1 MKFLI
6 VTGLSGAGKTSVLR
20 HLEDSGYQCMD
31 NIPPLLL
38 APAFTLCEKV
48 ELDTPVALGVDS
60 RSGALFDADAVCSA
74 IDQGGDSHEISILFL
89 EADTETLIDRYKETR
104 RDHPLMRGGMTLEQ
118 AIAKEREMLQPLR
131 ERANYVLS
139 TGGLRAKELCAMRGS
154 EERRPKMKRKFSA
167 ALAFALVGV
176 LVVAVALAVAN
187 RKGVLDF
194 LSYSEATLPENAG
207 DYVQTDIASDERDG
221 LHAAVREVVYDGHR
235 LWATVDINMDGEK
248 PLLTGLDY
256 GLDEEKW
263 AWLRHDESETDD
275 RSILEVYR
283 EEGYTDACYIA
294 ASIYDEDDEENTS
307 CEAHLQD
314 DGTLTFYE
322 SLVFEQEK
330 AEREITVSVRAFKY
344 YEEKDGRMNVNQ
356 KPMAELKFRF
366 TAKASAVDEETLVSV
381 EPVEYESIGVRVDR
395 VTVTT
400 KPLEMDYAI
409 EYTVVDA
416 EKFAQTDDGL
426 WFEFIDPN
434 SREEQPYDQ
443 RLKEGFS
450 VVGSVEPVDD
460 THFRQIGTLSLS
472 EKADRYTLRAYEC
485 WEKRRFDTHEI
496 RMKKVE

>member
-1 MKFLI
+1 MKESQI
-6 VTGLSGAGKTSVLR
+6 S
-20 HLEDSGYQCMD
+20 
-31 NIPPLLL
+31 
-38 APAFTLCEKV
+38 
-48 ELDTPVALGVDS
+48 
-60 RSGALFDADAVCSA
+60 DA
-74 IDQGGDSHEISILFL
+74 
-89 EADTETLIDRYKETR
+89 
-104 RDHPLMRGGMTLEQ
+104 
-118 AIAKEREMLQPLR
+118 LR
-131 ERANYVLS
+131 ESMNAVRLS
-139 TGGLRAKELCAMRGS
+139 PALRARALCAMRGS

-256 GLDEEKW
+256 GLDDEEKW

-275 RSILEVYR
+275 RTILDVYKA
-283 EEGYTDACYIA
+283 ENYTDAYYIV
-294 ASIYDEDDEENTS
+294 ASVYDESDDQNTS

-322 SLVFEQEK
+322 SISFEQAK

-344 YEEKDGRMNVNQ
+344 EEKDGRMNLNQ
-356 KPMAELKFRF
+356 KPMAELKLRF
-366 TAKASAVDEETLVSV
+366 TAKASAVDDETIVSV

-395 VTVTT
+395 VMVTT

-434 SREEQPYDQ
+434 STETEPYAQ
-443 RLKEGFS
+443 RLKDGFS
-450 VVGSVEPVDD
+450 RTGEVTPMDD
-460 THFRQIGTLSLS
+460 THYRQTGTLSLD
-472 EKADRYTLRAYEC
+472 EKAERYTLRAYEC

-496 RMKKVE
+496 RMKKEE

>member
-1 MKFLI
+1 MKESQI
-6 VTGLSGAGKTSVLR
+6 S
-20 HLEDSGYQCMD
+20 
-31 NIPPLLL
+31 
-38 APAFTLCEKV
+38 
-48 ELDTPVALGVDS
+48 
-60 RSGALFDADAVCSA
+60 DA
-74 IDQGGDSHEISILFL
+74 
-89 EADTETLIDRYKETR
+89 
-104 RDHPLMRGGMTLEQ
+104 
-118 AIAKEREMLQPLR
+118 LR
-131 ERANYVLS
+131 ESMNAVRLS
-139 TGGLRAKELCAMRGS
+139 PALRAKALCAMRGS

-248 PLLTGLDY
+248 PLLTGFDY
-256 GLDEEKW
+256 GLDDEEKW

-283 EEGYTDACYIA
+283 EEGYTDAYDIA
-294 ASIYDEDDEENTS
+294 AFVYDEDDEQDTS
-307 CEAHLQD
+307 FEVHLQD

-344 YEEKDGRMNVNQ
+344 EEKDGRMNLNQ
-356 KPMAELKFRF
+356 KPMVELKFRF
-366 TAKASAVDEETLVSV
+366 TAKASAVEEETTVSV
-381 EPVEYESIGVRVDR
+381 EPVEYESVGVRVDR

-409 EYTVVDA
+409 EYAVVDT

-434 SREEQPYDQ
+434 STETEPYAQ
-443 RLKEGFS
+443 RLKDGFS
-450 VVGSVEPVDD
+450 RRGEVTPMDD
-460 THFRQIGTLSLS
+460 THYRQTGTLSLD
-472 EKADRYTLRAYEC
+472 EKADCYTLRAYEC

-496 RMKKVE
+496 RMKKEE

>member
-1 MKFLI
+1 MK
-6 VTGLSGAGKTSVLR
+6 
-20 HLEDSGYQCMD
+20 
-31 NIPPLLL
+31 
-38 APAFTLCEKV
+38 EK
-48 ELDTPVALGVDS
+48 
-60 RSGALFDADAVCSA
+60 
-74 IDQGGDSHEISILFL
+74 EISDAL
-89 EADTETLIDRYKETR
+89 
-104 RDHPLMRGGMTLEQ
+104 RGSMN
-118 AIAKEREMLQPLR
+118 AVR
-131 ERANYVLS
+131 LS
-139 TGGLRAKELCAMRGS
+139 PALRAKTLYAMRGS
-154 EERRPKMKRKFSA
+154 EERSPKMKRKFSVA
-167 ALAFALVGV
+167 LVFALAAV
-176 LVVAVALAVAN
+176 LAVAVALAVAN

-248 PLLTGLDY
+248 PLLTGFDY
-256 GLDEEKW
+256 GLDDEEKW

-275 RSILEVYR
+275 RTILDVYKA
-283 EEGYTDACYIA
+283 ENYTDAYYIV
-294 ASIYDEDDEENTS
+294 ASVYDESDDQNTS

-322 SLVFEQEK
+322 SISFEQAK

-344 YEEKDGRMNVNQ
+344 EEKDGRMNLNQ
-356 KPMAELKFRF
+356 KPMAELKFHF
-366 TAKASAVDEETLVSV
+366 TAKASAVDEETTVSV
-381 EPVEYESIGVRVDR
+381 EPVEYERIGVRVDR
-395 VTVTT
+395 VTMTA

-409 EYTVVDA
+409 EYAVVDA

-443 RLKEGFS
+443 RLKAGFS
-450 VVGSVEPVDD
+450 GVGSVEPVDD

-496 RMKKVE
+496 RMIKAE

>member
-1 MKFLI
+1 MKESQI
-6 VTGLSGAGKTSVLR
+6 S
-20 HLEDSGYQCMD
+20 
-31 NIPPLLL
+31 
-38 APAFTLCEKV
+38 
-48 ELDTPVALGVDS
+48 
-60 RSGALFDADAVCSA
+60 DA
-74 IDQGGDSHEISILFL
+74 
-89 EADTETLIDRYKETR
+89 
-104 RDHPLMRGGMTLEQ
+104 
-118 AIAKEREMLQPLR
+118 LR
-131 ERANYVLS
+131 ESMNDVRLS
-139 TGGLRAKELCAMRGS
+139 PALRAKTLYAMRGS

-194 LSYSEATLPENAG
+194 LSYSEATLPENAA
-207 DYVQTDIASDERDG
+207 DYVQTDVAAGEQDG
-221 LHAAVREVVYDGHR
+221 LHAVVREVVYDGHR

-256 GLDEEKW
+256 GLDDEEKW
-263 AWLRHDESETDD
+263 AWMRHDESGTDD
-275 RSILEVYR
+275 RTILDVYKA
-283 EEGYTDACYIA
+283 ENYTDAYYIV
-294 ASIYDEDDEENTS
+294 ASVYDENDDQNTS

-322 SLVFEQEK
+322 SIVFEQEK

-344 YEEKDGRMNVNQ
+344 EEKDGRMNVNQ
-356 KPMAELKFRF
+356 KPMAELKFHF
-366 TAKASAVDEETLVSV
+366 TAKTSAVEEETSVSV

-395 VTVTT
+395 VTMTA

-450 VVGSVEPVDD
+450 GARSVEPVDD

-496 RMKKVE
+496 RMEKAE

>member
-1 MKFLI
+1 MKESQI
-6 VTGLSGAGKTSVLR
+6 S
-20 HLEDSGYQCMD
+20 
-31 NIPPLLL
+31 
-38 APAFTLCEKV
+38 
-48 ELDTPVALGVDS
+48 
-60 RSGALFDADAVCSA
+60 DA
-74 IDQGGDSHEISILFL
+74 
-89 EADTETLIDRYKETR
+89 
-104 RDHPLMRGGMTLEQ
+104 
-118 AIAKEREMLQPLR
+118 LR
-131 ERANYVLS
+131 ESMNAVRLS
-139 TGGLRAKELCAMRGS
+139 PALRAKALCAMRGS

-256 GLDEEKW
+256 GLDDEEKW
-263 AWLRHDESETDD
+263 AWMRHDESGTDD
-275 RSILEVYR
+275 RTILDVYKA
-283 EEGYTDACYIA
+283 ENYTDAYYIV
-294 ASIYDEDDEENTS
+294 ASVYDEDDEKNNTS

-322 SLVFEQEK
+322 SIVFEQEK

-344 YEEKDGRMNVNQ
+344 EEKDGRMNVNQ
-356 KPMAELKFRF
+356 KPMAELKFHF
-366 TAKASAVDEETLVSV
+366 TAKTSAVEEETSVSV
-381 EPVEYESIGVRVDR
+381 EPVEYESVGVRVDR

-443 RLKEGFS
+443 RLKEGVS
-450 VVGSVEPVDD
+450 DMRSVEPVDD

-496 RMKKVE
+496 RMKKAE

>member
-1 MKFLI
+1 MKESQI
-6 VTGLSGAGKTSVLR
+6 S
-20 HLEDSGYQCMD
+20 
-31 NIPPLLL
+31 
-38 APAFTLCEKV
+38 
-48 ELDTPVALGVDS
+48 
-60 RSGALFDADAVCSA
+60 DA
-74 IDQGGDSHEISILFL
+74 
-89 EADTETLIDRYKETR
+89 
-104 RDHPLMRGGMTLEQ
+104 
-118 AIAKEREMLQPLR
+118 LR
-131 ERANYVLS
+131 ESMNAVRLS
-139 TGGLRAKELCAMRGS
+139 PALRAKTLYAMRGS

-256 GLDEEKW
+256 GLDDEEKW

-275 RSILEVYR
+275 RTILDVYR
-283 EEGYTDACYIA
+283 AEGYTDAYYIV
-294 ASIYDEDDEENTS
+294 ASVYDESDDQNTS

-322 SLVFEQEK
+322 SISFEQAK

-344 YEEKDGRMNVNQ
+344 EEKDGRMNLNQ
-356 KPMAELKFRF
+356 KPMAELKLRF
-366 TAKASAVDEETLVSV
+366 TAKASAVDDETIVSV

-395 VTVTT
+395 VMVTT

-434 SREEQPYDQ
+434 STETEPYAQ
-443 RLKEGFS
+443 RLKDGFS
-450 VVGSVEPVDD
+450 RTGEVTPMND
-460 THFRQIGTLSLS
+460 THYRQTGTLSLD
-472 EKADRYTLRAYEC
+472 EKAERYTLRAYEC

-496 RMKKVE
+496 RMKKEE

>member
-1 MKFLI
+1 MKESQI
-6 VTGLSGAGKTSVLR
+6 S
-20 HLEDSGYQCMD
+20 
-31 NIPPLLL
+31 
-38 APAFTLCEKV
+38 
-48 ELDTPVALGVDS
+48 
-60 RSGALFDADAVCSA
+60 DA
-74 IDQGGDSHEISILFL
+74 
-89 EADTETLIDRYKETR
+89 
-104 RDHPLMRGGMTLEQ
+104 
-118 AIAKEREMLQPLR
+118 LR
-131 ERANYVLS
+131 ESMNAVRLS
-139 TGGLRAKELCAMRGS
+139 PALRARALCAMRGS

-256 GLDEEKW
+256 GLDDEEKW

-275 RSILEVYR
+275 RTILDVYKA
-283 EEGYTDACYIA
+283 ENYTDAYYIV
-294 ASIYDEDDEENTS
+294 ASVYDENDDQNTS

-322 SLVFEQEK
+322 SIVFEQEK

-344 YEEKDGRMNVNQ
+344 EEKDGRINLNQ
-356 KPMAELKFRF
+356 KPMAELKFHF
-366 TAKASAVDEETLVSV
+366 TAKTSAVEEETSVSV
-381 EPVEYESIGVRVDR
+381 EPVEYESVGVRVDR
-395 VTVTT
+395 VTMAA
-400 KPLEMDYAI
+400 KPLELDYAI

-434 SREEQPYDQ
+434 STETEPYAQ
-443 RLKEGFS
+443 RLKDGFS
-450 VVGSVEPVDD
+450 RRGEVTPMDD
-460 THFRQIGTLSLS
+460 THYRQTGTLSLD
-472 EKADRYTLRAYEC
+472 EKADCYTLRAYEC

-496 RMKKVE
+496 RMKKEE

>member
-1 MKFLI
+1 MKESQI
-6 VTGLSGAGKTSVLR
+6 S
-20 HLEDSGYQCMD
+20 
-31 NIPPLLL
+31 
-38 APAFTLCEKV
+38 
-48 ELDTPVALGVDS
+48 
-60 RSGALFDADAVCSA
+60 DA
-74 IDQGGDSHEISILFL
+74 
-89 EADTETLIDRYKETR
+89 
-104 RDHPLMRGGMTLEQ
+104 
-118 AIAKEREMLQPLR
+118 LR
-131 ERANYVLS
+131 ESMNAVRLS
-139 TGGLRAKELCAMRGS
+139 PALRAKALCAMRGS

-221 LHAAVREVVYDGHR
+221 LHAVVREVVYDGHR

-256 GLDEEKW
+256 GLDDEEKW

-275 RSILEVYR
+275 RTILDVYKA
-283 EEGYTDACYIA
+283 ENYTDAYYIV
-294 ASIYDEDDEENTS
+294 ASVYDENDDQNTS

-344 YEEKDGRMNVNQ
+344 EEKDGRMNVNQ

-366 TAKASAVDEETLVSV
+366 TAKTSAVEEETSVSV

-434 SREEQPYDQ
+434 STETEPYAQ
-443 RLKEGFS
+443 RLKDGFS
-450 VVGSVEPVDD
+450 RTGEVTPMDD

-496 RMKKVE
+496 RMEKTE

>member
-1 MKFLI
+1 MK
-6 VTGLSGAGKTSVLR
+6 
-20 HLEDSGYQCMD
+20 
-31 NIPPLLL
+31 
-38 APAFTLCEKV
+38 EK
-48 ELDTPVALGVDS
+48 
-60 RSGALFDADAVCSA
+60 
-74 IDQGGDSHEISILFL
+74 EISDAL
-89 EADTETLIDRYKETR
+89 
-104 RDHPLMRGGMTLEQ
+104 RGSMN
-118 AIAKEREMLQPLR
+118 A
-131 ERANYVLS
+131 VHLS
-139 TGGLRAKELCAMRGS
+139 PELRAKTLYAMRGS
-154 EERRPKMKRKFSA
+154 EERRPKMKRKFSVA
-167 ALAFALVGV
+167 LVFALAAV
-176 LVVAVALAVAN
+176 LAVAVALAVAN

-194 LSYSEATLPENAG
+194 LSYSEATFPENAG

-221 LHAAVREVVYDGHR
+221 LHAVVREVVYDGHR

-256 GLDEEKW
+256 GLDDEEKW
-263 AWLRHDESETDD
+263 AWMRHDESGTDD
-275 RSILEVYR
+275 RTILDVYKA
-283 EEGYTDACYIA
+283 ENYTDAYYIV
-294 ASIYDEDDEENTS
+294 ASVYDESDDQNTS

-322 SLVFEQEK
+322 SIVFEQEK

-344 YEEKDGRMNVNQ
+344 EEKDGRMNVNQ
-356 KPMAELKFRF
+356 KPMAELKFHF
-366 TAKASAVDEETLVSV
+366 TAKTSAVEEETSVSV

-395 VTVTT
+395 VTMAA
-400 KPLEMDYAI
+400 KPLELDYAI

-450 VVGSVEPVDD
+450 GARSVEPVDD

-496 RMKKVE
+496 RMEKAE

>member
-1 MKFLI
+1 MKESQI
-6 VTGLSGAGKTSVLR
+6 S
-20 HLEDSGYQCMD
+20 
-31 NIPPLLL
+31 
-38 APAFTLCEKV
+38 
-48 ELDTPVALGVDS
+48 
-60 RSGALFDADAVCSA
+60 DA
-74 IDQGGDSHEISILFL
+74 
-89 EADTETLIDRYKETR
+89 
-104 RDHPLMRGGMTLEQ
+104 
-118 AIAKEREMLQPLR
+118 LR
-131 ERANYVLS
+131 ESMNAVRLS
-139 TGGLRAKELCAMRGS
+139 PALRAKALCAMRGS

-221 LHAAVREVVYDGHR
+221 LHAVVREVVYDGHR

-256 GLDEEKW
+256 GLDDEEKW

-275 RSILEVYR
+275 RTILDVYR
-283 EEGYTDACYIA
+283 AEGYTDAYYIV
-294 ASIYDEDDEENTS
+294 ASVYDESDDQNTS

-322 SLVFEQEK
+322 SISFEQAK

-344 YEEKDGRMNVNQ
+344 EEKDGRMNLNQ
-356 KPMAELKFRF
+356 KPMAELKLRF
-366 TAKASAVDEETLVSV
+366 TAKASAVDDETIVSV

-395 VTVTT
+395 VTMTA

-434 SREEQPYDQ
+434 STETEPYAQ
-443 RLKEGFS
+443 RLKDGFS
-450 VVGSVEPVDD
+450 RTGEVTPMDD

-472 EKADRYTLRAYEC
+472 EKADCYTLRAYEC

-496 RMKKVE
+496 RMKKEE

>member
-1 MKFLI
+1 MKESQI
-6 VTGLSGAGKTSVLR
+6 S
-20 HLEDSGYQCMD
+20 
-31 NIPPLLL
+31 
-38 APAFTLCEKV
+38 
-48 ELDTPVALGVDS
+48 
-60 RSGALFDADAVCSA
+60 DA
-74 IDQGGDSHEISILFL
+74 
-89 EADTETLIDRYKETR
+89 
-104 RDHPLMRGGMTLEQ
+104 
-118 AIAKEREMLQPLR
+118 LR
-131 ERANYVLS
+131 ESMNAVRLS
-139 TGGLRAKELCAMRGS
+139 PALRAKALCAMRGS

-221 LHAAVREVVYDGHR
+221 LHAVVREVVYDGHR

-256 GLDEEKW
+256 GLDDEEKW
-263 AWLRHDESETDD
+263 AWMRHDESGTDD
-275 RSILEVYR
+275 RTILDVYKA
-283 EEGYTDACYIA
+283 ENYTDAYYIV
-294 ASIYDEDDEENTS
+294 ASVYDEDDEKNNTS

-322 SLVFEQEK
+322 SIVFEQEK

-344 YEEKDGRMNVNQ
+344 EEKDGKMNVNQ
-356 KPMAELKFRF
+356 KPMAELKFHF
-366 TAKASAVDEETLVSV
+366 TAKTSAVEEETSVSV

-395 VTVTT
+395 VTMAA
-400 KPLEMDYAI
+400 KPLELDYAI

-450 VVGSVEPVDD
+450 GARSVEPVDD

-496 RMKKVE
+496 RMKKAE

>member
-1 MKFLI
+1 MKESQI
-6 VTGLSGAGKTSVLR
+6 S
-20 HLEDSGYQCMD
+20 
-31 NIPPLLL
+31 
-38 APAFTLCEKV
+38 
-48 ELDTPVALGVDS
+48 
-60 RSGALFDADAVCSA
+60 DA
-74 IDQGGDSHEISILFL
+74 
-89 EADTETLIDRYKETR
+89 
-104 RDHPLMRGGMTLEQ
+104 
-118 AIAKEREMLQPLR
+118 LR
-131 ERANYVLS
+131 ESMNAVRLS
-139 TGGLRAKELCAMRGS
+139 PALRAKALCAMRGS

-207 DYVQTDIASDERDG
+207 DYVQTDIASDERDS

-256 GLDEEKW
+256 GLDDEEKW
-263 AWLRHDESETDD
+263 AWMRHDESGTDD
-275 RSILEVYR
+275 RTILDVYKA
-283 EEGYTDACYIA
+283 ENYTDAYYIV
-294 ASIYDEDDEENTS
+294 ASVYDENDDQNTS

-322 SLVFEQEK
+322 SIVFEQEK

-344 YEEKDGRMNVNQ
+344 EEKDGKMNLNQ
-356 KPMAELKFRF
+356 KPMAEFKFHF
-366 TAKASAVDEETLVSV
+366 TAKTSAVDDEETAVSV

-450 VVGSVEPVDD
+450 SMRSVEPVDD

-496 RMKKVE
+496 RMKKAE

>member
-1 MKFLI
+1 MKESQI
-6 VTGLSGAGKTSVLR
+6 S
-20 HLEDSGYQCMD
+20 
-31 NIPPLLL
+31 
-38 APAFTLCEKV
+38 
-48 ELDTPVALGVDS
+48 
-60 RSGALFDADAVCSA
+60 DA
-74 IDQGGDSHEISILFL
+74 
-89 EADTETLIDRYKETR
+89 
-104 RDHPLMRGGMTLEQ
+104 
-118 AIAKEREMLQPLR
+118 LR
-131 ERANYVLS
+131 ESMNDVRLS
-139 TGGLRAKELCAMRGS
+139 PALRAKTLCAMRGS

-187 RKGVLDF
+187 RKGVVDF

-221 LHAAVREVVYDGHR
+221 LHAVVREVVYDGHR

-256 GLDEEKW
+256 GLDDEEKW
-263 AWLRHDESETDD
+263 AWLIHDESETDD
-275 RSILEVYR
+275 RTILDVYR
-283 EEGYTDACYIA
+283 AEGYTDAYYIV
-294 ASIYDEDDEENTS
+294 ASVYDESDDQNTS

-322 SLVFEQEK
+322 SISFEQAK

-344 YEEKDGRMNVNQ
+344 EEKDGRMNLNQ
-356 KPMAELKFRF
+356 KPMAELKLRF
-366 TAKASAVDEETLVSV
+366 TAKASAVDDETIVSV

-395 VTVTT
+395 VMVTT

-434 SREEQPYDQ
+434 STETEPYAQ
-443 RLKEGFS
+443 RLKDGFS
-450 VVGSVEPVDD
+450 RTGEVTPMDD
-460 THFRQIGTLSLS
+460 THYRQTGTLSLD
-472 EKADRYTLRAYEC
+472 EKADCYTLRAYEC

-496 RMKKVE
+496 RMKKEE

>member
-1 MKFLI
+1 MKESQI
-6 VTGLSGAGKTSVLR
+6 S
-20 HLEDSGYQCMD
+20 
-31 NIPPLLL
+31 
-38 APAFTLCEKV
+38 
-48 ELDTPVALGVDS
+48 
-60 RSGALFDADAVCSA
+60 DA
-74 IDQGGDSHEISILFL
+74 
-89 EADTETLIDRYKETR
+89 
-104 RDHPLMRGGMTLEQ
+104 
-118 AIAKEREMLQPLR
+118 LR
-131 ERANYVLS
+131 ESMNAVRLS
-139 TGGLRAKELCAMRGS
+139 PALRARALCAMRGS

-207 DYVQTDIASDERDG
+207 DYVQTDVAAGEQDG
-221 LHAAVREVVYDGHR
+221 LHAVVREVVYDGHR

-256 GLDEEKW
+256 GLDDEEKW

-275 RSILEVYR
+275 RTILDVYR
-283 EEGYTDACYIA
+283 AEGYTDAYYIVA
-294 ASIYDEDDEENTS
+294 NAYDESDEQDTS
-307 CEAHLQD
+307 CEVHLQD

-322 SLVFEQEK
+322 SIAFEQEK
-330 AEREITVSVRAFKY
+330 AEREITVSVRAFKF
-344 YEEKDGRMNVNQ
+344 EEKDGEMVVSQN
-356 KPMAELKFRF
+356 PSAEMKLRF
-366 TAKASAVDEETLVSV
+366 TVKASAVDDEETIVSV

-395 VTVTT
+395 VTMTA

-434 SREEQPYDQ
+434 STETEPYAQ
-443 RLKEGFS
+443 RLKDGFS
-450 VVGSVEPVDD
+450 RRGEVTPMDD
-460 THFRQIGTLSLS
+460 THYRQTGTLSLD
-472 EKADRYTLRAYEC
+472 EKADCDTLRAYEC

-496 RMKKVE
+496 RMKKEE

>member
-1 MKFLI
+1 MK
-6 VTGLSGAGKTSVLR
+6 
-20 HLEDSGYQCMD
+20 
-31 NIPPLLL
+31 
-38 APAFTLCEKV
+38 EK
-48 ELDTPVALGVDS
+48 
-60 RSGALFDADAVCSA
+60 
-74 IDQGGDSHEISILFL
+74 EISDAL
-89 EADTETLIDRYKETR
+89 
-104 RDHPLMRGGMTLEQ
+104 RGSMN
-118 AIAKEREMLQPLR
+118 A
-131 ERANYVLS
+131 VHLS
-139 TGGLRAKELCAMRGS
+139 PELRAKTLYAMRGS

-194 LSYSEATLPENAG
+194 LSYSEATLPENAA
-207 DYVQTDIASDERDG
+207 DYVQTDVAAGEQDG
-221 LHAAVREVVYDGHR
+221 LHAVVREVVYDGHR

-275 RSILEVYR
+275 RTILDVYKA
-283 EEGYTDACYIA
+283 ENYTDAYYIV
-294 ASIYDEDDEENTS
+294 ASVYDESDDQNTS

-322 SLVFEQEK
+322 SISFEQAK

-344 YEEKDGRMNVNQ
+344 EEKDGRMNLNQ
-356 KPMAELKFRF
+356 KPMAELKLRF
-366 TAKASAVDEETLVSV
+366 TAKASAVDEETIVSV

-395 VTVTT
+395 VTMTE

-443 RLKEGFS
+443 RLKEGVFS
-450 VVGSVEPVDD
+450 VGSVEPVDD

-496 RMKKVE
+496 RMIKAE

>member
-1 MKFLI
+1 MK
-6 VTGLSGAGKTSVLR
+6 
-20 HLEDSGYQCMD
+20 
-31 NIPPLLL
+31 
-38 APAFTLCEKV
+38 EK
-48 ELDTPVALGVDS
+48 
-60 RSGALFDADAVCSA
+60 
-74 IDQGGDSHEISILFL
+74 EISDAL
-89 EADTETLIDRYKETR
+89 
-104 RDHPLMRGGMTLEQ
+104 RGSMN
-118 AIAKEREMLQPLR
+118 A
-131 ERANYVLS
+131 VHLS
-139 TGGLRAKELCAMRGS
+139 PELRAKTLYAMRGS
-154 EERRPKMKRKFSA
+154 EERRPKMKRKFSVA
-167 ALAFALVGV
+167 LVFALAAV
-176 LVVAVALAVAN
+176 LAVAVALAVAN

-275 RSILEVYR
+275 RTILDVYKA
-283 EEGYTDACYIA
+283 ENYTDAYYIV
-294 ASIYDEDDEENTS
+294 ASVYDESDDQNTS

-322 SLVFEQEK
+322 SISFEQAK

-344 YEEKDGRMNVNQ
+344 EEKDGRMNLNQ
-356 KPMAELKFRF
+356 KPMAELKLRF
-366 TAKASAVDEETLVSV
+366 TAKASAVDEETIVSV
-381 EPVEYESIGVRVDR
+381 EPVEYESVGVRVDR
-395 VTVTT
+395 VTMAA
-400 KPLEMDYAI
+400 KPLELDYAI

-434 SREEQPYDQ
+434 STETEPYAQ
-443 RLKEGFS
+443 RLKDGFS
-450 VVGSVEPVDD
+450 RTGEVTPMDD
-460 THFRQIGTLSLS
+460 THYRQTGTLSLD
-472 EKADRYTLRAYEC
+472 EKADCYTLRAYEC

-496 RMKKVE
+496 RMKKEE

>member
-1 MKFLI
+1 MKESQISDALHNAMND
-6 VTGLSGAGKTSVLR
+6 VRLSP
-20 HLEDSGYQCMD
+20 E
-31 NIPPLLL
+31 
-38 APAFTLCEKV
+38 
-48 ELDTPVALGVDS
+48 
-60 RSGALFDADAVCSA
+60 
-74 IDQGGDSHEISILFL
+74 
-89 EADTETLIDRYKETR
+89 
-104 RDHPLMRGGMTLEQ
+104 
-118 AIAKEREMLQPLR
+118 
-131 ERANYVLS
+131 
-139 TGGLRAKELCAMRGS
+139 LRARALCAMRGS

-167 ALAFALVGV
+167 ALVGV

-207 DYVQTDIASDERDG
+207 DYVQTDIVSDERDG

-256 GLDEEKW
+256 GLDDEEKW

-275 RSILEVYR
+275 RTILDVYKA
-283 EEGYTDACYIA
+283 ENYTDAYYIV
-294 ASIYDEDDEENTS
+294 ASVYDENDDQNTS

-344 YEEKDGRMNVNQ
+344 EEKDGRMNVNQ
-356 KPMAELKFRF
+356 KPMAELKFHF
-366 TAKASAVDEETLVSV
+366 TAKTSAVEEETSVSV
-381 EPVEYESIGVRVDR
+381 EPVEYGSIGVRVDR

-450 VVGSVEPVDD
+450 GVGSVEPVDD

-496 RMKKVE
+496 RMEKAE

>member
-1 MKFLI
+1 MK
-6 VTGLSGAGKTSVLR
+6 
-20 HLEDSGYQCMD
+20 
-31 NIPPLLL
+31 
-38 APAFTLCEKV
+38 EK
-48 ELDTPVALGVDS
+48 
-60 RSGALFDADAVCSA
+60 
-74 IDQGGDSHEISILFL
+74 EISDAL
-89 EADTETLIDRYKETR
+89 
-104 RDHPLMRGGMTLEQ
+104 RGSMN
-118 AIAKEREMLQPLR
+118 A
-131 ERANYVLS
+131 VHLS
-139 TGGLRAKELCAMRGS
+139 PELRAKTLYAMRGS
-154 EERRPKMKRKFSA
+154 EERSPKMKRKFSA

-256 GLDEEKW
+256 GLDDEEKW

-275 RSILEVYR
+275 RTILDVYKA
-283 EEGYTDACYIA
+283 ENYTDAYYIV
-294 ASIYDEDDEENTS
+294 ASVYDESDDQNTS

-322 SLVFEQEK
+322 SISFEQAK

-344 YEEKDGRMNVNQ
+344 EEKDGRMNLNQ
-356 KPMAELKFRF
+356 KPMAELKLRF
-366 TAKASAVDEETLVSV
+366 TAKASAVDEETIVSV

-395 VTVTT
+395 VMVTT

-443 RLKEGFS
+443 RLKAGFS
-450 VVGSVEPVDD
+450 GVGSVEPVDD

-472 EKADRYTLRAYEC
+472 EKADCYTLRAYEC

-496 RMKKVE
+496 RMEKAE

>member
-1 MKFLI
+1 MKESQI
-6 VTGLSGAGKTSVLR
+6 S
-20 HLEDSGYQCMD
+20 
-31 NIPPLLL
+31 
-38 APAFTLCEKV
+38 
-48 ELDTPVALGVDS
+48 
-60 RSGALFDADAVCSA
+60 DA
-74 IDQGGDSHEISILFL
+74 
-89 EADTETLIDRYKETR
+89 
-104 RDHPLMRGGMTLEQ
+104 
-118 AIAKEREMLQPLR
+118 LR
-131 ERANYVLS
+131 ESMNAVRLS
-139 TGGLRAKELCAMRGS
+139 PALRAKALCAMRGS

-235 LWATVDINMDGEK
+235 LWATVDIMDGEK

-256 GLDEEKW
+256 GLDDEEKW
-263 AWLRHDESETDD
+263 AWMRHDESGTDD
-275 RSILEVYR
+275 RTILDVYKA
-283 EEGYTDACYIA
+283 ENYTDAYYIV
-294 ASIYDEDDEENTS
+294 ASVYDENDDQNTS

-314 DGTLTFYE
+314 DGTLTVYE
-322 SLVFEQEK
+322 SIVFEQEK

-344 YEEKDGRMNVNQ
+344 EEKDGRMNLNQ
-356 KPMAELKFRF
+356 KPMAELKLRF
-366 TAKASAVDEETLVSV
+366 TAKASAVDDEETIVSV
-381 EPVEYESIGVRVDR
+381 EPVEYESVGVRVDR

-400 KPLEMDYAI
+400 KPLAMDYAI

-443 RLKEGFS
+443 RLKEGVS
-450 VVGSVEPVDD
+450 GVVSVEPVDD

-472 EKADRYTLRAYEC
+472 EKADCYTLRAYEC
-485 WEKRRFDTHEI
+485 WEKQRFDAHEI
-496 RMKKVE
+496 RMKKEE

>member
-1 MKFLI
+1 MKESQI
-6 VTGLSGAGKTSVLR
+6 S
-20 HLEDSGYQCMD
+20 
-31 NIPPLLL
+31 
-38 APAFTLCEKV
+38 
-48 ELDTPVALGVDS
+48 
-60 RSGALFDADAVCSA
+60 DA
-74 IDQGGDSHEISILFL
+74 
-89 EADTETLIDRYKETR
+89 
-104 RDHPLMRGGMTLEQ
+104 
-118 AIAKEREMLQPLR
+118 LR
-131 ERANYVLS
+131 ESMNAVRLS
-139 TGGLRAKELCAMRGS
+139 PALRAKTLYAMRGS

-256 GLDEEKW
+256 GLDDEEKW

-275 RSILEVYR
+275 RTILDVYR
-283 EEGYTDACYIA
+283 AEGYTDAYYIV
-294 ASIYDEDDEENTS
+294 ASVYDESDDQNTS

-322 SLVFEQEK
+322 SISFEQAK

-344 YEEKDGRMNVNQ
+344 EEKDGRMNLNQ
-356 KPMAELKFRF
+356 KPMAELKLRF
-366 TAKASAVDEETLVSV
+366 TAKASAVDDETIVSV

-395 VTVTT
+395 VMVTT

-434 SREEQPYDQ
+434 STETEPYAQ
-443 RLKEGFS
+443 RLKDGFS
-450 VVGSVEPVDD
+450 RTGEVTPMDD
-460 THFRQIGTLSLS
+460 THYRQTGTLSLD
-472 EKADRYTLRAYEC
+472 EKADCYTLRAYEC

-496 RMKKVE
+496 RMKKEE

>member
-1 MKFLI
+1 MKESQI
-6 VTGLSGAGKTSVLR
+6 S
-20 HLEDSGYQCMD
+20 
-31 NIPPLLL
+31 
-38 APAFTLCEKV
+38 
-48 ELDTPVALGVDS
+48 
-60 RSGALFDADAVCSA
+60 DA
-74 IDQGGDSHEISILFL
+74 
-89 EADTETLIDRYKETR
+89 
-104 RDHPLMRGGMTLEQ
+104 
-118 AIAKEREMLQPLR
+118 LR
-131 ERANYVLS
+131 ESMNAVRLS
-139 TGGLRAKELCAMRGS
+139 PALRAKALCAMRGS

-221 LHAAVREVVYDGHR
+221 LHAVVREVVYDGHR

-256 GLDEEKW
+256 GLDDEEKW

-283 EEGYTDACYIA
+283 EEGYTDAYDIA
-294 ASIYDEDDEENTS
+294 ASIYDEDDEQDTS
-307 CEAHLQD
+307 FEVHLQD

-344 YEEKDGRMNVNQ
+344 FKYEEKDGRMNLNQ
-356 KPMAELKFRF
+356 KPMAELKLRF
-366 TAKASAVDEETLVSV
+366 TAKASAVDDETIVSV

-434 SREEQPYDQ
+434 STETEPYAQ
-443 RLKEGFS
+443 RLKDGFS
-450 VVGSVEPVDD
+450 RTGEVTPMDD
-460 THFRQIGTLSLS
+460 THYRPTGTLSLD
-472 EKADRYTLRAYEC
+472 EKADCYTLRAYEC

-496 RMKKVE
+496 RMKKAE

>member
-1 MKFLI
+1 MKESQI
-6 VTGLSGAGKTSVLR
+6 S
-20 HLEDSGYQCMD
+20 
-31 NIPPLLL
+31 
-38 APAFTLCEKV
+38 
-48 ELDTPVALGVDS
+48 
-60 RSGALFDADAVCSA
+60 DA
-74 IDQGGDSHEISILFL
+74 
-89 EADTETLIDRYKETR
+89 
-104 RDHPLMRGGMTLEQ
+104 
-118 AIAKEREMLQPLR
+118 LR
-131 ERANYVLS
+131 ESMNAVRLS
-139 TGGLRAKELCAMRGS
+139 PALRAKTLYAMRGS

-256 GLDEEKW
+256 GLDDEEKW

-275 RSILEVYR
+275 RTILDVYR
-283 EEGYTDACYIA
+283 AEGYTDAYYIV
-294 ASIYDEDDEENTS
+294 ASVYDESDDQNTS

-322 SLVFEQEK
+322 SISFEQAK

-344 YEEKDGRMNVNQ
+344 EEKDGRMNLNQ
-356 KPMAELKFRF
+356 KPMAELKLRF
-366 TAKASAVDEETLVSV
+366 TAKASAVDDETIVSV

-395 VTVTT
+395 VMVTT

-434 SREEQPYDQ
+434 STETEPYAQ
-443 RLKEGFS
+443 RLKDGFS
-450 VVGSVEPVDD
+450 RTGEVTPMND
-460 THFRQIGTLSLS
+460 THYRQTGTLSLD
-472 EKADRYTLRAYEC
+472 EKADCYTLRAYEC

-496 RMKKVE
+496 RMKKEE

>member
-1 MKFLI
+1 MKEERISEALHNAMND
-6 VTGLSGAGKTSVLR
+6 VRLS
-20 HLEDSGYQCMD
+20 
-31 NIPPLLL
+31 P
-38 APAFTLCEKV
+38 
-48 ELDTPVALGVDS
+48 EL
-60 RSGALFDADAVCSA
+60 
-74 IDQGGDSHEISILFL
+74 
-89 EADTETLIDRYKETR
+89 
-104 RDHPLMRGGMTLEQ
+104 
-118 AIAKEREMLQPLR
+118 
-131 ERANYVLS
+131 RAN
-139 TGGLRAKELCAMRGS
+139 TLCAMRGS

-221 LHAAVREVVYDGHR
+221 LHAVVREVVYDGHR

-256 GLDEEKW
+256 GLDDEEKW
-263 AWLRHDESETDD
+263 AWMRHDESGTDD
-275 RSILEVYR
+275 RTILDVYKA
-283 EEGYTDACYIA
+283 ENYTDAYYIV
-294 ASIYDEDDEENTS
+294 ASVYDEDDEKNNTS

-322 SLVFEQEK
+322 SIVFEQEK

-344 YEEKDGRMNVNQ
+344 EEKDGKINLNQ
-356 KPMAELKFRF
+356 KPMAELKFHF
-366 TAKASAVDEETLVSV
+366 TAKASAVENETTVSV
-381 EPVEYESIGVRVDR
+381 EPVEYERIGVRVDR

-450 VVGSVEPVDD
+450 GVGSVEPVDD

-472 EKADRYTLRAYEC
+472 EKADCYTLRAYEC

>member
-1 MKFLI
+1 MKESQI
-6 VTGLSGAGKTSVLR
+6 S
-20 HLEDSGYQCMD
+20 
-31 NIPPLLL
+31 
-38 APAFTLCEKV
+38 
-48 ELDTPVALGVDS
+48 
-60 RSGALFDADAVCSA
+60 DA
-74 IDQGGDSHEISILFL
+74 
-89 EADTETLIDRYKETR
+89 
-104 RDHPLMRGGMTLEQ
+104 
-118 AIAKEREMLQPLR
+118 LR
-131 ERANYVLS
+131 ESMNAVRLS
-139 TGGLRAKELCAMRGS
+139 PALRAKALCAMRGS

-256 GLDEEKW
+256 GLDDEEKW
-263 AWLRHDESETDD
+263 AWMRHDESGTDD
-275 RSILEVYR
+275 RTILDVYKA
-283 EEGYTDACYIA
+283 ENYTDAYYIV
-294 ASIYDEDDEENTS
+294 ASVYDENDDQNTS

-322 SLVFEQEK
+322 SIVFEQEK

-344 YEEKDGRMNVNQ
+344 EEKDGSMNLNQ
-356 KPMAELKFRF
+356 NPMAELKLRF
-366 TAKASAVDEETLVSV
+366 TAKASAVDEETTVSV

-409 EYTVVDA
+409 EYAVVDA
-416 EKFAQTDDGL
+416 EKFAQMDDGL
-426 WFEFIDPN
+426 WFEFIDPD

-450 VVGSVEPVDD
+450 SMRSVEPVDD

-496 RMKKVE
+496 RMKKEK

>member
-1 MKFLI
+1 MKESQI
-6 VTGLSGAGKTSVLR
+6 S
-20 HLEDSGYQCMD
+20 
-31 NIPPLLL
+31 
-38 APAFTLCEKV
+38 
-48 ELDTPVALGVDS
+48 
-60 RSGALFDADAVCSA
+60 DA
-74 IDQGGDSHEISILFL
+74 
-89 EADTETLIDRYKETR
+89 
-104 RDHPLMRGGMTLEQ
+104 
-118 AIAKEREMLQPLR
+118 LR
-131 ERANYVLS
+131 ESMNAVRLS
-139 TGGLRAKELCAMRGS
+139 PALRAKALCAMRGS

-275 RSILEVYR
+275 RTILDVYKA
-283 EEGYTDACYIA
+283 ENYTDAYYIV
-294 ASIYDEDDEENTS
+294 ASVYDEDDEKNNTS

-322 SLVFEQEK
+322 SIVFEQEK

-344 YEEKDGRMNVNQ
+344 EEKDDRMNLNQ
-356 KPMAELKFRF
+356 KPMAELKLHF
-366 TAKASAVDEETLVSV
+366 TVKTSAVEEETSVSV

-400 KPLEMDYAI
+400 KPLELDYAI

-434 SREEQPYDQ
+434 SREEQPYGQ

-450 VVGSVEPVDD
+450 GVRSVEPVDD

-472 EKADRYTLRAYEC
+472 EKADCYTLRAYEC

-496 RMKKVE
+496 RMEKAE

>member
-1 MKFLI
+1 MKESQI
-6 VTGLSGAGKTSVLR
+6 S
-20 HLEDSGYQCMD
+20 
-31 NIPPLLL
+31 
-38 APAFTLCEKV
+38 
-48 ELDTPVALGVDS
+48 
-60 RSGALFDADAVCSA
+60 DA
-74 IDQGGDSHEISILFL
+74 
-89 EADTETLIDRYKETR
+89 
-104 RDHPLMRGGMTLEQ
+104 
-118 AIAKEREMLQPLR
+118 LR
-131 ERANYVLS
+131 ESMNAVRLS
-139 TGGLRAKELCAMRGS
+139 PALRAKALCAMRGS

-248 PLLTGLDY
+248 PLLTGFDY
-256 GLDEEKW
+256 GLDDEEKW

-283 EEGYTDACYIA
+283 EEGYTDAYDIA
-294 ASIYDEDDEENTS
+294 AFVYDEDDEQDTS
-307 CEAHLQD
+307 FEVHLQD

-330 AEREITVSVRAFKY
+330 AERKITVSVRAFKY
-344 YEEKDGRMNVNQ
+344 EEKGGRMNLNQ
-356 KPMAELKFRF
+356 KPMAELKFHF
-366 TAKASAVDEETLVSV
+366 TAKASAVEEETTVSV
-381 EPVEYESIGVRVDR
+381 EPVEYESVGVRVDR

-434 SREEQPYDQ
+434 STETEPYAQ
-443 RLKEGFS
+443 RLKDGFS
-450 VVGSVEPVDD
+450 RRGEVTPMDD
-460 THFRQIGTLSLS
+460 THYRQTGTLSLD
-472 EKADRYTLRAYEC
+472 EKADCYTLRAYEC

-496 RMKKVE
+496 RMKKEE

>member
-1 MKFLI
+1 MKESQISDALHNAMND
-6 VTGLSGAGKTSVLR
+6 VRLS
-20 HLEDSGYQCMD
+20 
-31 NIPPLLL
+31 
-38 APAFTLCEKV
+38 PA
-48 ELDTPVALGVDS
+48 
-60 RSGALFDADAVCSA
+60 
-74 IDQGGDSHEISILFL
+74 
-89 EADTETLIDRYKETR
+89 
-104 RDHPLMRGGMTLEQ
+104 
-118 AIAKEREMLQPLR
+118 
-131 ERANYVLS
+131 
-139 TGGLRAKELCAMRGS
+139 LRARALCAMRGS

-221 LHAAVREVVYDGHR
+221 LHAVVKEVVYDGHR

-275 RSILEVYR
+275 RTILDVYKA
-283 EEGYTDACYIA
+283 ENYTDAYYIV
-294 ASIYDEDDEENTS
+294 ASVYDESDDQNTS

-322 SLVFEQEK
+322 SISFEQAK

-344 YEEKDGRMNVNQ
+344 EEKDGRMNLNQ
-356 KPMAELKFRF
+356 KPMAELKLRF
-366 TAKASAVDEETLVSV
+366 TAKASAVDDETIVSV

-395 VTVTT
+395 VTMTA

-434 SREEQPYDQ
+434 STETEPYAQ
-443 RLKEGFS
+443 RLNDGFS
-450 VVGSVEPVDD
+450 RTGEVTPMDD
-460 THFRQIGTLSLS
+460 THYRQTGTLSLD
-472 EKADRYTLRAYEC
+472 EKADCYTLRAYEC

-496 RMKKVE
+496 RMKKEE